1 MQVEVEKLQVAS
13 SQMPPTQ
20 VVAAIVS
27 RVNTL
32 ESAMQDIWSMLTVPV
47 SDAAGAW
54 PSICELVPIGAYGS
68 V

>member
-1 MQVEVEKLQVAS
+1 MVSKLPIIWK
-13 SQMPPTQ
+13 QMPPTQ

-32 ESAMQDIWSMLTVPV
+32 ESAMQDIWGMLTFPV

-54 PSICELVPIGAYGS
+54 PSICDLVPIGVVYGS